1 MPQPNRQRLSELS
14 IMNILLCL
22 LVIFIHTSGDAVV
35 SYPIGTPSHLA
46 VFIPWW
52 IAGMAVYGFIFLS
65 GLKLCLHSGKEFHL
79 GRFYLGRVKTILLP
93 YVLWVLIYFF
103 IFNLANGTPLSLM
116 TLIKGLL
123 TGNITS
129 HLYFIVVILQ
139 FYLLAPLWRWCV
151 KKIHPLIAL
160 PIALLLM
167 QLFRLHLPALLPF
180 EFPYFDRLFPSYLLF
195 WLGGCYAGAYYE
207 KFKSWIAAHPWLCT
221 GAFILGTTADLFVG
235 ITNTIGNRYL
245 PIHEESHLLFLAVAI
260 PFSYLLGIKGSALYR
275 KKGIA
280 LLDRSSFAIYLSHL
294 LIMELIANKAIL
306 RFGIQ
311 STALALGLRT
321 LLTVGIALSLCMG
334 YTTLKKH
341 LAKKRG

>member
-1 MPQPNRQRLSELS
+1 MPQPNRQRLPELS

-22 LVIFIHTSGDAVV
+22 LVIFIHTSADAVV
-35 SYPIGTPSHLA
+35 SYPAGAPSHLA

-65 GLKLCLHSGKEFHL
+65 GLKLCLHSGKKFHL
-79 GRFYLGRVKTILLP
+79 GRFYWGRVKTILLP
-93 YVLWVLIYFF
+93 YAVWVLIYFF
-103 IFNLANGTPLSLM
+103 AFHLFKGTPLSPKA
-116 TLIKGLL
+116 LIGGFL

-160 PIALLLM
+160 PIALFLM
-167 QLFRLHLPALLPF
+167 QLFRLRLPGLLPF
-180 EFPYFDRLFPSYLLF
+180 EFPFFDRVFPSYLLF

-207 KFKSWIAAHPWLCT
+207 KFKSWIAGHPWICS
-221 GAFILGTTADLFVG
+221 GAFIIATAADLFVG
-235 ITNTIGNRYL
+235 ITNTVGNRYL
-245 PIHEESHLLFLAVAI
+245 PVHEESHLLFLAAAI
-260 PFSYLLGIKGSALYR
+260 PFSYLLGIKGSALYQ

-294 LIMELIANKAIL
+294 LVMELIANKAIL
-306 RFGIQ
+306 WFGIQ
-311 STALALGLRT
+311 STALAFGLRT
-321 LLTVGIALSLCMG
+321 LLTVGITLPLCMG
-334 YTTLKKH
+334 YTALKKY